1 MAPKQYLE
9 RERER
14 EREYG
19 HKSTNKCLKYWM
31 ELKKP
36 STRKKNNTP
45 CKKIDSLY
53 SCPSYE
59 VL

>member
-14 EREYG
+14 IRAQIDQQVLEVLDGAQEAIY
-19 HKSTNKCLKYWM
+19 K
-31 ELKKP
+31 
-36 STRKKNNTP
+36 KKNNTP